1 MRPLHL
7 MTVLSLA
14 ITLAACGEKNETKGA
29 AAKNTSEMAGP
40 TDEKSN
46 EMTGDMGNMTMPAHA
61 AAKTAKGTGRVTA
74 IDKAAGTITLD
85 HGPIAG
91 ANWPA
96 MTMAFKA
103 PPELVDSVKVGD
115 KVGFDLA
122 LKNGTGEITA
132 IAKQ

>member
-1 MRPLHL
+1 MRQLQL

-14 ITLAACGEKNETKGA
+14 MSLAACGDKKETNAPA
-29 AAKNTSEMAGP
+29 ANNTSEM
-40 TDEKSN
+40 
-46 EMTGDMGNMTMPAHA
+46 TGNMGNMAMPADA
-61 AAKTAKGTGRVTA
+61 VAKTAKGTGTVTA
-74 IDKAAGTITLD
+74 IDKAAGTITLE
-85 HGPIAG
+85 HGPIAE

-132 IAKQ
+132 ITKQ

>member
-1 MRPLHL
+1 MKPLHL
-7 MTVLSLA
+7 VIVFGLA
-14 ITLAACGEKNETKGA
+14 ASLAACGKKAETNVA
-29 AAKNTSEMAGP
+29 ATNNTSEAAGS
-40 TDEKSN
+40 TDN
-46 EMTGDMGNMTMPAHA
+46 EMSADMGNMAMPADT
-61 AAKTAKGTGRVTA
+61 AAKTAKGTGKVAA

-85 HGPIAG
+85 HGPIAE

-103 PPELVDSVKVGD
+103 NPELLDSVKVGD
-115 KVGFDLA
+115 QVGFDLA

>member
-14 ITLAACGEKNETKGA
+14 ITLGACGEKNETKGA
-29 AAKNTSEMAGP
+29 AANNSSEMAGP
-40 TDEKSN
+40 TGEKSN
-46 EMTGDMGNMTMPAHA
+46 EMTGDMGNMTMQADA
-61 AAKTAKGTGRVTA
+61 AAGTAKGTGRVTA

-85 HGPIAG
+85 HGPIAE

-103 PPELVDSVKVGD
+103 PPELMDSVKVGD

-122 LKNGTGEITA
+122 LRNGTGEITA
-132 IAKQ
+132 IAK